1 MTQVPAGL
9 EAGQLE
15 PREPEPGGGQHS
27 AEQRGAAKTGA
38 AKTGAAKTG
47 AAKNGAGGYRA
58 LLRTPGAARFCVSG
72 MIGRAPMSM
81 FGLGTVLLIAASTGR
96 YAMAGLVSGAGSI
109 GYAASA
115 PQVARLADRYGQH
128 RVLRPLIAV
137 FGVACVVFVTCA
149 ELNAPIWILMITGCL
164 AGSSMPSLGSMVRA
178 RWSAL
183 LPDPAAVH
191 AAFALESVVDEMTF
205 VIGPALVTVLATAVP
220 PSGVLLCMVLSVGG
234 TLFFAAQRQTEPPVR
249 AHSREPGTGEP
260 GTGEDRASEPR
271 PGVTASEPTPGV
283 TASEPT
289 PGEPRAGKTASE
301 SEPASPRVRAGR
313 LPAPGLLTM
322 APLYLFLGTMFA
334 SIDLST
340 VDFAQREGHKP
351 LAGFILGT
359 YALGSG
365 IGGLW
370 YGSRTWRA
378 PLDRRFTLTLV
389 LTVAGVATF
398 WTQPSLISL
407 DAGMLVAGLTI
418 SPTLIAGYGLIE
430 RQALPARRTEAMTWL
445 SSTIAVGVATGSSI
459 CGRIIDTAG
468 PRWGY
473 GFAATVGV
481 IAVTTCLL
489 GRGRLR
495 ATPDADAAQWIDA

>member
-1 MTQVPAGL
+1 PRPGTVGAEVPQQMTQVPAGL
-9 EAGQLE
+9 DAGQQE
-15 PREPEPGGGQHS
+15 PREPEPDVGQRSGGLQ
-27 AEQRGAAKTGA
+27 
-38 AKTGAAKTG
+38 
-47 AAKNGAGGYRA
+47 GAGHTGLGSYRA
-58 LLRTPGAARFCVSG
+58 LLRTPGAARFCLSA

-81 FGLGTVLLIAASTGR
+81 FGLGTVLLVAASTGR
-96 YAMAGLVSGAGSI
+96 YGLAGLVSGAGSI

-115 PQVARLADRYGQH
+115 PQVARLADRFGQH
-128 RVLRPLIAV
+128 RVLRPLIAF

-149 ELNAPIWILMITGCL
+149 ELKAPIWILMITGCL
-164 AGSSMPSLGSMVRA
+164 AGSSMPSLGSMVRT

-183 LPDPAAVH
+183 LRDPAAVH
-191 AAFALESVVDEMTF
+191 AAFALESVIDEMTF

-220 PSGVLLCMVLSVGG
+220 PAGVLMCMVLSVGG

-249 AHSREPGTGEP
+249 AHSSEQ
-260 GTGEDRASEPR
+260 RASEGEAAGPR
-271 PGVTASEPTPGV
+271 
-283 TASEPT
+283 
-289 PGEPRAGKTASE
+289 R
-301 SEPASPRVRAGR
+301 RAGR
-313 LPAPGLLTM
+313 LPAPGLLMM
-322 APLYLFLGTMFA
+322 APLYFFIGTMFA
-334 SIDLST
+334 SVDLTT
-340 VDFAQREGHKP
+340 VDFAQRQGHKP
-351 LAGFILGT
+351 LAGLILGT

-370 YGSRTWRA
+370 YGSRAWRA
-378 PLDRRFTLTLV
+378 PLERQFVLTLV

-430 RQALPARRTEAMTWL
+430 RQALQARRTEAMTWL

-473 GFAATVGV
+473 GFAAVCGV
-481 IAVTTCLL
+481 LAVTTCLL

-495 ATPDADAAQWIDA
+495 ATTDADAAQWVDA

>member
-9 EAGQLE
+9 DAGQLE
-15 PREPEPGGGQHS
+15 PGEPEHNADQHVGGQDR
-27 AEQRGAAKTGA
+27 AEQHGP
-38 AKTGAAKTG
+38 
-47 AAKNGAGGYRA
+47 GYFA

-81 FGLGTVLLIAASTGR
+81 FGLGTVLLVSASTGR
-96 YAMAGLVSGAGSI
+96 YALAGLVSGAGSI

-115 PQVARLADRYGQH
+115 PQVARLADRFGQH
-128 RVLRPLIAV
+128 RVLRPLIAF
-137 FGVACVVFVTCA
+137 FGIACVVFVTCA
-149 ELNAPIWILMITGCL
+149 ELKAPIWVLIVTGCL

-183 LPDPAAVH
+183 LRDPAALH

-220 PSGVLLCMVLSVGG
+220 PAGVLLCMVLSVSG

-249 AHSREPGTGEP
+249 PRADRE
-260 GTGEDRASEPR
+260 DA
-271 PGVTASEPTPGV
+271 
-283 TASEPT
+283 
-289 PGEPRAGKTASE
+289 PGEHVTSE
-301 SEPASPRVRAGR
+301 STPAARKRRAGR

-322 APLYLFLGTMFA
+322 APLYLCLGAMFA

-340 VDFAQREGHKP
+340 VDFAQLHGHKP

-370 YGSRTWRA
+370 YGSRAWRA
-378 PLDRRFTLTLV
+378 PLARRFTLTLL

-430 RQALPARRTEAMTWL
+430 RQAPGARRTEAMTWL
-445 SSTIAVGVATGSSI
+445 SSSIAVGVAVGSSI

-468 PRWGY
+468 PRWSY
-473 GFAATVGV
+473 GFAALVGV
-481 IAVTTCLL
+481 VALATCLL
-489 GRGRLR
+489 GRRRLR
-495 ATPDADAAQWIDA
+495 ASPDAEAAQWVDA

>member
-9 EAGQLE
+9 DAGQRE
-15 PREPEPGGGQHS
+15 PCEPEPSASQHGS
-27 AEQRGAAKTGA
+27 
-38 AKTGAAKTG
+38 
-47 AAKNGAGGYRA
+47 GYFA

-81 FGLGTVLLIAASTGR
+81 FGLGTVLLVSASTGR
-96 YAMAGLVSGAGSI
+96 YALAGLVSGAGSI
-109 GYAASA
+109 GYAAAA
-115 PQVARLADRYGQH
+115 PQVARLADRFGQH
-128 RVLRPLIAV
+128 RVLRPLIAF
-137 FGVACVVFVTCA
+137 FGIACVVFVTCA
-149 ELNAPIWILMITGCL
+149 ELKAPIWVLIVTGCL

-183 LPDPAAVH
+183 LRDPAALH

-220 PSGVLLCMVLSVGG
+220 PAGVLLCMVLSVSG

-249 AHSREPGTGEP
+249 ARSREHTADSREQSAS
-260 GTGEDRASEPR
+260 DDAASEP
-271 PGVTASEPTPGV
+271 VTSQSV
-283 TASEPT
+283 
-289 PGEPRAGKTASE
+289 
-301 SEPASPRVRAGR
+301 PAARTRRAGR

-322 APLYLFLGTMFA
+322 APLYLCLGAMFA

-340 VDFAQREGHKP
+340 VDFAQLHGHKP

-370 YGSRTWRA
+370 YGSRAWRA
-378 PLDRRFTLTLV
+378 PLARRFTLTLV

-418 SPTLIAGYGLIE
+418 APTLIAGYGLIE
-430 RQALPARRTEAMTWL
+430 RQAPGARRTEAMTWL

-468 PRWGY
+468 PRWSY
-473 GFAATVGV
+473 GFAAVVGV
-481 IAVTTCLL
+481 IAIAICLM

-495 ATPDADAAQWIDA
+495 ATPDAEAAQWVDA

>member
-1 MTQVPAGL
+1 
-9 EAGQLE
+9 
-15 PREPEPGGGQHS
+15 
-27 AEQRGAAKTGA
+27 
-38 AKTGAAKTG
+38 
-47 AAKNGAGGYRA
+47 
-58 LLRTPGAARFCVSG
+58 
-72 MIGRAPMSM
+72 
-81 FGLGTVLLIAASTGR
+81 VLLIAASTGR
-96 YAMAGLVSGAGSI
+96 YALAGLVSGAGSI

-115 PQVARLADRYGQH
+115 PQVARLADRFGQH

-149 ELNAPIWILMITGCL
+149 ELKAPIWILMITGCL

-183 LPDPAAVH
+183 LRDPAAIH
-191 AAFALESVVDEMTF
+191 AAFALESVIDEMTF

-249 AHSREPGTGEP
+249 AHSPEPEAREPKAGEL
-260 GTGEDRASEPR
+260 GASEPR
-271 PGVTASEPTPGV
+271 AGETAS
-283 TASEPT
+283 ASQSAR
-289 PGEPRAGKTASE
+289 PR
-301 SEPASPRVRAGR
+301 RRAGR

-370 YGSRTWRA
+370 YGSRAWRA

-407 DAGMLVAGLTI
+407 DGGMLVAGLTI

-430 RQALPARRTEAMTWL
+430 RQAPPARRTEAMTWL

-495 ATPDADAAQWIDA
+495 APPDADAAQWIDA

>member
-9 EAGQLE
+9 DAGQLE
-15 PREPEPGGGQHS
+15 PCEPEPGGGQHG
-27 AEQRGAAKTGA
+27 AEQHGV
-38 AKTGAAKTG
+38 
-47 AAKNGAGGYRA
+47 GYIA

-81 FGLGTVLLIAASTGR
+81 FGLGTVLLISASTGR
-96 YAMAGLVSGAGSI
+96 YALAGLVSGAGSI
-109 GYAASA
+109 GYAAAA
-115 PQVARLADRYGQH
+115 PQLARLADRFGQH
-128 RVLRPLIAV
+128 RVLRPLIAF
-137 FGVACVVFVTCA
+137 FGIACVVFVTCA
-149 ELNAPIWILMITGCL
+149 ELKAPIWVLIVTGFL

-183 LPDPAAVH
+183 LRDPAALH
-191 AAFALESVVDEMTF
+191 AAYALESVVDEMTF

-220 PSGVLLCMVLSVGG
+220 PAGVLLCMVLSVSG

-249 AHSREPGTGEP
+249 PRSREHGASEHGASEHAAAEHVTGE
-260 GTGEDRASEPR
+260 S
-271 PGVTASEPTPGV
+271 VTAART
-283 TASEPT
+283 
-289 PGEPRAGKTASE
+289 R
-301 SEPASPRVRAGR
+301 RAGR

-322 APLYLFLGTMFA
+322 APLYLCLGAMFA

-340 VDFAQREGHKP
+340 VDFAQLHGHRP

-370 YGSRTWRA
+370 YGSRAWRA
-378 PLDRRFTLTLV
+378 PLARRFTLTLV

-430 RQALPARRTEAMTWL
+430 RQAPAARRTEAMTWL

-468 PRWGY
+468 PRWSY
-473 GFAATVGV
+473 GFAALVGV
-481 IAVTTCLL
+481 IAIAICLL
-489 GRGRLR
+489 GRGRLG
-495 ATPDADAAQWIDA
+495 ATPDADAAQWVDA

>member
-9 EAGQLE
+9 DAGQLE
-15 PREPEPGGGQHS
+15 PCEPEPGGGHPSADQHS
-27 AEQRGAAKTGA
+27 ADQHSADQH
-38 AKTGAAKTG
+38 
-47 AAKNGAGGYRA
+47 GAGYIA

-81 FGLGTVLLIAASTGR
+81 FGLGTVLLVSASTGR
-96 YAMAGLVSGAGSI
+96 YALAGLVSGAGSI
-109 GYAASA
+109 GYAAAA
-115 PQVARLADRYGQH
+115 PQVARLADRFGQH
-128 RVLRPLIAV
+128 RVLRPLIAF

-149 ELNAPIWILMITGCL
+149 ELKAPIWVLIVTGCL

-183 LPDPAAVH
+183 LRDPAALH

-205 VIGPALVTVLATAVP
+205 VVGPALVTVLATAVP
-220 PSGVLLCMVLSVGG
+220 PAGVLLCMVLSVSG

-249 AHSREPGTGEP
+249 PRSRDDG
-260 GTGEDRASEPR
+260 ASE
-271 PGVTASEPTPGV
+271 GAAEHAAGEHVTSASVP
-283 TASEPT
+283 A
-289 PGEPRAGKTASE
+289 AGT
-301 SEPASPRVRAGR
+301 RRAGR

-322 APLYLFLGTMFA
+322 APVYLCVGAMFA

-340 VDFAQREGHKP
+340 VDFAQLHGHKP

-370 YGSRTWRA
+370 YGSRAWRA
-378 PLDRRFTLTLV
+378 PLARRFTLTLV

-398 WTQPSLISL
+398 WIQPSLISL

-430 RQALPARRTEAMTWL
+430 RQAPGARRTEAMTWL

-468 PRWGY
+468 PRWSY
-473 GFAATVGV
+473 GFAALAGV
-481 IAVTTCLL
+481 IAIAICLL
-489 GRGRLR
+489 GRGRLH
-495 ATPDADAAQWIDA
+495 ATPDAEAAQWVDA

>member
-9 EAGQLE
+9 DASQHE
-15 PREPEPGGGQHS
+15 PREPEPGTGQPSAEHHS
-27 AEQRGAAKTGA
+27 AEHHGTEQHGR
-38 AKTGAAKTG
+38 
-47 AAKNGAGGYRA
+47 GGYRA
-58 LLRTPGAARFCVSG
+58 LLRTPGAARFCVSA

-81 FGLGTVLLIAASTGR
+81 FGLGTVLLVAASTGR
-96 YAMAGLVSGAGSI
+96 YALAGLVSGAGSI
-109 GYAASA
+109 GYAVSA
-115 PQVARLADRYGQH
+115 PQVARLADRFGQH
-128 RVLRPLIAV
+128 RVLRPLIA
-137 FGVACVVFVTCA
+137 FFATACIVFVTSA
-149 ELNAPIWILMITGCL
+149 ELKAPTWLLMITGCL

-183 LPDPAAVH
+183 LGDPAAIH
-191 AAFALESVVDEMTF
+191 SAFALESVVDEMTF

-220 PSGVLLCMVLSVGG
+220 PAGVLLCMVLSVGG

-249 AHSREPGTGEP
+249 
-260 GTGEDRASEPR
+260 PR
-271 PGVTASEPTPGV
+271 PVNSA
-283 TASEPT
+283 
-289 PGEPRAGKTASE
+289 RAGKSTLPGSQAL
-301 SEPASPRVRAGR
+301 RAGR

-322 APLYLFLGTMFA
+322 APLYLCVGAMFA

-340 VDFAQREGHKP
+340 VDFAQRHGHKP

-370 YGSRTWRA
+370 YGSRGWRT
-378 PLDRRFTLTLV
+378 PLERRFVLTLV

-430 RQALPARRTEAMTWL
+430 RQAPSARRTEAMTWL

-473 GFAATVGV
+473 GFAATCGV
-481 IAVTTCLL
+481 VAITICLL
-489 GRGRLR
+489 GRGRLG
-495 ATPDADAAQWIDA
+495 AMPDAEAAQWVDA

>member
-9 EAGQLE
+9 DAGQLE
-15 PREPEPGGGQHS
+15 PREPEPAPAH
-27 AEQRGAAKTGA
+27 EQRRI
-38 AKTGAAKTG
+38 
-47 AAKNGAGGYRA
+47 GYGA

-96 YAMAGLVSGAGSI
+96 YAVAGLVSGAGSI

-115 PQVARLADRYGQH
+115 PQVARLADRFGQH
-128 RVLRPLIAV
+128 RVLRPLIA
-137 FGVACVVFVTCA
+137 FFAIACVVFVTCA
-149 ELNAPIWILMITGCL
+149 ELGAPIWLLMITGCL

-183 LPDPAAVH
+183 LRDPAALH
-191 AAFALESVVDEMTF
+191 AAYALESVVDEMTF

-220 PSGVLLCMVLSVGG
+220 PAGVLLCMVLSVGG
-234 TLFFAAQRQTEPPVR
+234 TLYFAAQRQTEPPVR
-249 AHSREPGTGEP
+249 LSPGRAEPDHQPGAKPAELTGCTAAGSIP
-260 GTGEDRASEPR
+260 AGSIPAGSIPAGRLRRAS
-271 PGVTASEPTPGV
+271 
-283 TASEPT
+283 
-289 PGEPRAGKTASE
+289 
-301 SEPASPRVRAGR
+301 R

-322 APLYLFLGTMFA
+322 APLYYFVGTMFA

-370 YGSRTWRA
+370 YGSRAWRA
-378 PLDRRFTLTLV
+378 PLERRFVLTLV
-389 LTVAGVATF
+389 LTVAGVLTF

-430 RQALPARRTEAMTWL
+430 RQAPSARRTEAMTWL

-459 CGRIIDTAG
+459 CGRIVDTAG

-473 GFAATVGV
+473 GFAATCGV
-481 IAVTTCLL
+481 IAVAICLA
-489 GRGRLR
+489 GRGRLG
-495 ATPDADAAQWIDA
+495 AMPGAEAAQWGDA

>member
-9 EAGQLE
+9 DAGQLE
-15 PREPEPGGGQHS
+15 PCEPEPSAGQHSAGQHSAGQHSAGQLGGGQHG
-27 AEQRGAAKTGA
+27 AEQHGL
-38 AKTGAAKTG
+38 
-47 AAKNGAGGYRA
+47 GGYFA

-81 FGLGTVLLIAASTGR
+81 FGLGTVLLVSASTGR
-96 YAMAGLVSGAGSI
+96 YALAGLVSGAGSI
-109 GYAASA
+109 GYAAAA
-115 PQVARLADRYGQH
+115 PQVARLADRFGQH
-128 RVLRPLIAV
+128 RVLRPLIAF
-137 FGVACVVFVTCA
+137 FGIACVVFVTCA
-149 ELNAPIWILMITGCL
+149 ELKAPVWVLIVTGCL

-183 LPDPAAVH
+183 LRDPAALH

-220 PSGVLLCMVLSVGG
+220 PAGVLLCMVLSVSG

-249 AHSREPGTGEP
+249 AHAREHGASEHGASEVAAGELAAGKQMTGESDP
-260 GTGEDRASEPR
+260 
-271 PGVTASEPTPGV
+271 
-283 TASEPT
+283 
-289 PGEPRAGKTASE
+289 AGRT
-301 SEPASPRVRAGR
+301 RRAGR

-322 APLYLFLGTMFA
+322 APLYLCLGAMFA

-340 VDFAQREGHKP
+340 VDFAQLHGHKP
-351 LAGFILGT
+351 LAGFVLGT
-359 YALGSG
+359 YALGSA

-370 YGSRTWRA
+370 YGSRSWRA
-378 PLDRRFTLTLV
+378 PLARRFTLTLV

-430 RQALPARRTEAMTWL
+430 RQAPGVRRTEAMTWL
-445 SSTIAVGVATGSSI
+445 SSSIAVGVATGSSI

-468 PRWGY
+468 PRWSY
-473 GFAATVGV
+473 GFAALVGI
-481 IAVTTCLL
+481 IAVATCLL
-489 GRGRLR
+489 GRRRLR
-495 ATPDADAAQWIDA
+495 ASPDAEAAQWVDA

>member
-9 EAGQLE
+9 DAGQQE
-15 PREPEPGGGQHS
+15 PREPEPDVGQHS
-27 AEQRGAAKTGA
+27 GGQQ
-38 AKTGAAKTG
+38 
-47 AAKNGAGGYRA
+47 GAGHTGLDGYRA
-58 LLRTPGAARFCVSG
+58 LLRTPGAARFCLSG

-81 FGLGTVLLIAASTGR
+81 FGLGTVLLVAASTGR
-96 YAMAGLVSGAGSI
+96 YGLAGLVSGAGSI

-115 PQVARLADRYGQH
+115 PQVARLADRFGQH
-128 RVLRPLIAV
+128 RVLRPLIAF

-149 ELNAPIWILMITGCL
+149 ELKAPIWILMITGFL

-183 LPDPAAVH
+183 LHDPAAIH
-191 AAFALESVVDEMTF
+191 SAFALESVIDEMTF

-220 PSGVLLCMVLSVGG
+220 PAGVLTCMVLSVGG

-249 AHSREPGTGEP
+249 PLASQLG
-260 GTGEDRASEPR
+260 ASEQ
-271 PGVTASEPTPGV
+271 GASD
-283 TASEPT
+283 
-289 PGEPRAGKTASE
+289 
-301 SEPASPRVRAGR
+301 SEPASRRRRAGR
-313 LPAPGLLTM
+313 LPAPGLLMM
-322 APLYLFLGTMFA
+322 APLYLFIGTMFA

-340 VDFAQREGHKP
+340 VDFAQRQGHKP

-370 YGSRTWRA
+370 YGSRSWRT
-378 PLDRRFTLTLV
+378 PLERRFVLTLV

-430 RQALPARRTEAMTWL
+430 RQAPQARRTEAMTWL

-473 GFAATVGV
+473 GFAAIMGV

-495 ATPDADAAQWIDA
+495 ATPEADAAQWVDA

>member
-9 EAGQLE
+9 DAGQLE
-15 PREPEPGGGQHS
+15 PREPEPGSGQ
-27 AEQRGAAKTGA
+27 Q
-38 AKTGAAKTG
+38 G
-47 AAKNGAGGYRA
+47 AAKNSAAKNSADQHGTDQHGAGQPGAGQPETGRHRAGYRA
-58 LLRTPGAARFCVSG
+58 LLRTPGAARFCVSA

-96 YAMAGLVSGAGSI
+96 YALAGLVSGAGSI

-115 PQVARLADRYGQH
+115 PQVARLADRFGQH

-149 ELNAPIWILMITGCL
+149 ELKAPVWVLMITGCL

-183 LPDPAAVH
+183 LQDPAAVH

-220 PSGVLLCMVLSVGG
+220 PAGVLLCMVLSVGG
-234 TLFFAAQRQTEPPVR
+234 TLFFAAQRQTEPPIR
-249 AHSREPGTGEP
+249 SREPEAGENKA
-260 GTGEDRASEPR
+260 GEDKAGDGRAR
-271 PGVTASEPTPGV
+271 D
-283 TASEPT
+283 
-289 PGEPRAGKTASE
+289 SE
-301 SEPASPRVRAGR
+301 SASPRRRAGR
-313 LPAPGLLTM
+313 LPAPGLLMM
-322 APLYLFLGTMFA
+322 APLYFFLGTMFA

-370 YGSRTWRA
+370 YGSRSWRA

-430 RQALPARRTEAMTWL
+430 RQAPPARRTEAMTWL

-495 ATPDADAAQWIDA
+495 ATPDADTAQWVDA

>member
-9 EAGQLE
+9 DAGQLE
-15 PREPEPGGGQHS
+15 PCEPEPS
-27 AEQRGAAKTGA
+27 AGKQGRV
-38 AKTGAAKTG
+38 
-47 AAKNGAGGYRA
+47 GYFT

-81 FGLGTVLLIAASTGR
+81 FGLGTVLLVSASTGR
-96 YAMAGLVSGAGSI
+96 YALAGLVSGAGSI
-109 GYAASA
+109 GYAAAA
-115 PQVARLADRYGQH
+115 PQVARLADRFGQH
-128 RVLRPLIAV
+128 RVLRPLIAF
-137 FGVACVVFVTCA
+137 FGIACVVFVTCA
-149 ELNAPIWILMITGCL
+149 ELKAPIWVLIVTGCL

-183 LPDPAAVH
+183 LRDPAALH

-220 PSGVLLCMVLSVGG
+220 PAGVLLCMVLSVSG

-249 AHSREPGTGEP
+249 AHVT
-260 GTGEDRASEPR
+260 SE
-271 PGVTASEPTPGV
+271 GV
-283 TASEPT
+283 
-289 PGEPRAGKTASE
+289 
-301 SEPASPRVRAGR
+301 PAARTRRGGR

-322 APLYLFLGTMFA
+322 APLYLCLGAMFA

-340 VDFAQREGHKP
+340 VDFAQLHGHKP

-370 YGSRTWRA
+370 YGSRAWRA
-378 PLDRRFTLTLV
+378 PLARRFTLTLA

-430 RQALPARRTEAMTWL
+430 RQAPGARRTEAMTWL

-459 CGRIIDTAG
+459 CGRIIDTTG
-468 PRWGY
+468 PRWSY
-473 GFAATVGV
+473 GFAALVGV
-481 IAVTTCLL
+481 IAIAICLL

-495 ATPDADAAQWIDA
+495 ATPDAEAAQWVDA